1 MEIIYDKKEINK
13 EEVYIIKVNKNLLI
27 VLKSNSRWKKK

>member
-13 EEVYIIKVNKNLLI
+13 EVVYIIRVNKNLLI
-27 VLKSNSRWKKK
+27 VLKNNSRWKKK